1 MASRYNSYDSR
12 SSVSSSIHSDLSP
25 SAEFK
30 SNNNKPVSSKAIIR
44 SKSSY
49 LTKTTKPDGNPG
61 NLTCMMKKLMDMKKS
76 NPKSKRVELVIPEEL
91 KKIDT
96 VRGGGKGKSTLGTLQ
111 RKLFGKE
118 DKVKPVTEVKGNTRT
133 LSMVLRSE
141 RELLSMNKDQEVE
154 ISELKLQLQDKNR
167 EVEKLKDLCL
177 KQREEIKS
185 LKSAVLFPDAMDS
198 QISQMQELNQAR
210 QIIPNLQ
217 KQVISL
223 NGQLQCIAQ
232 DLAEVKA
239 NKYMS
244 ESCYWQA
251 QTSSYDSLEFSSGS
265 PDGLALEDLNP
276 CLTPYTKKKPKEFE
290 RVDSA
295 EESLSGRSTITT
307 TGGKVKSS
315 AKSVKLS
322 RSSEGK
328 AGRRSEESKV
338 WYSGGRM
345 FLR

>member
-1 MASRYNSYDSR
+1 MLEDWTEATTD
-12 SSVSSSIHSDLSP
+12 SSVERED
-25 SAEFK
+25 AYERTEEDDEK
-30 SNNNKPVSSKAIIR
+30 EERVGSKVIGMRIQI
-44 SKSSY
+44 SY
-49 LTKTTKPDGNPG
+49 LTKTTKPIKPDSNPG
-61 NLTCMMKKLMDMKKS
+61 NLTNMMKKLMEMKKS
-76 NPKSKRVELVIPEEL
+76 NSKSKRVELVIPEEL

-96 VRGGGKGKSTLGTLQ
+96 GKGGGKSTLGTLQ

-118 DKVKPVTEVKGNTRT
+118 KVKALTE
-133 LSMVLRSE
+133 
-141 RELLSMNKDQEVE
+141 EVE
-154 ISELKLQLQDKNR
+154 IAELKFQLEEKNR

-185 LKSAVLFPDAMDS
+185 LKSAVLFPDSMNS
-198 QISQMQELNQAR
+198 QINQMQELNQAR
-210 QIIPNLQ
+210 EIIPNLQ

-239 NKYMS
+239 NKYLS

-276 CLTPYTKKKPKEFE
+276 CLTPYTKKKPKEYE

-315 AKSVKLS
+315 SRSVKMS

-328 AGRRSEESKV
+328 AGQRSEESKG
-338 WYSGGRM
+338 WYRGGRM
-345 FLR
+345 F

>member
-1 MASRYNSYDSR
+1 
-12 SSVSSSIHSDLSP
+12 
-25 SAEFK
+25 
-30 SNNNKPVSSKAIIR
+30 
-44 SKSSY
+44 
-49 LTKTTKPDGNPG
+49 
-61 NLTCMMKKLMDMKKS
+61 MMKKLMDMKKS
-76 NPKSKRVELVIPEEL
+76 NPKSKRVELVIPHEL
-91 KKIDT
+91 KKLDT
-96 VRGGGKGKSTLGTLQ
+96 VRGGGGGGGKSALGTLQ

-118 DKVKPVTEVKGNTRT
+118 KEKVKALTEVKGNTRT

-141 RELLSMNKDQEVE
+141 RELLSMNKDQEIE
-154 ISELKLQLQDKNR
+154 ISELKFQLEEKNR

-185 LKSAVLFPDAMDS
+185 LKSAVLFPDGMNS
-198 QISQMQELNQAR
+198 EMRELNEAR

-217 KQVISL
+217 KQVLSL

-239 NKYMS
+239 NKYIS

-265 PDGLALEDLNP
+265 PDRLALEDLNP
-276 CLTPYTKKKPKEFE
+276 CLTPYAKTKPKEFE

-295 EESLSGRSTITT
+295 QESLSGRSTVTN
-307 TGGKVKSS
+307 TGGKSKSS
-315 AKSVKLS
+315 SKSVKMS

-328 AGRRSEESKV
+328 AGRRSEESKG
-338 WYSGGRM
+338 WYRGGRM
-345 FLR
+345 F

>member
-1 MASRYNSYDSR
+1 MAARYNSYDSR
-12 SSVSSSIHSDLSP
+12 SSLSSSLQSDP
-25 SAEFK
+25 SSSSEFK
-30 SNNNKPVSSKAIIR
+30 SNKAIVR

-49 LTKTTKPDGNPG
+49 LTKTSKPDTNPG
-61 NLTCMMKKLMDMKKS
+61 NLTSMMKKLMEMKKKS
-76 NPKSKRVELVIPEEL
+76 NPKSKRAELLIPHEL
-91 KKIDT
+91 KKLDNT
-96 VRGGGKGKSTLGTLQ
+96 VRVGGGKGSTLGALQ

-118 DKVKPVTEVKGNTRT
+118 KEKVKALSEVKVNTRT

-141 RELLSMNKDQEVE
+141 RELLSMNKDQEIE
-154 ISELKLQLQDKNR
+154 ISELKFQLQEKNR

-185 LKSAVLFPDAMDS
+185 LKSALLFPDGMNS
-198 QISQMQELNQAR
+198 EMQELNEAR

-217 KQVISL
+217 KQVLSL

-265 PDGLALEDLNP
+265 PDRLALEDLNP
-276 CLTPYTKKKPKEFE
+276 CLTPYAKTKPKEYE

-295 EESLSGRSTITT
+295 EESLSGRSTVTT
-307 TGGKVKSS
+307 TGGKGKSS
-315 AKSVKLS
+315 SKSVKMS

-328 AGRRSEESKV
+328 AGRRSEESKG
-338 WYSGGRM
+338 WHRGGRM
-345 FLR
+345 F

>member
-1 MASRYNSYDSR
+1 MAARYNNSYDSR
-12 SSVSSSIHSDLSP
+12 SSVSSSIQSDPSS

-30 SNNNKPVSSKAIIR
+30 SNKAIVR
-44 SKSSY
+44 SKPSY
-49 LTKTTKPDGNPG
+49 LTKTSKPDTNPG
-61 NLTCMMKKLMDMKKS
+61 NLTCMMKKLVEMKKS
-76 NPKSKRVELVIPEEL
+76 NPKSKRVELVIPHEL
-91 KKIDT
+91 KKLDT
-96 VRGGGKGKSTLGTLQ
+96 VRGKGALGTLQ

-118 DKVKPVTEVKGNTRT
+118 KEKVKALTEVRGNTRT

-141 RELLSMNKDQEVE
+141 RELLSMNKDQEIE
-154 ISELKLQLQDKNR
+154 ISELKFQLEEKNR

-185 LKSAVLFPDAMDS
+185 LKSAVLFPDGMNS
-198 QISQMQELNQAR
+198 EMQELSEAR

-217 KQVISL
+217 KQVLSL

-239 NKYMS
+239 NKYIS

-265 PDGLALEDLNP
+265 PDRLALEDLNP
-276 CLTPYTKKKPKEFE
+276 CLTPYAKTKPKGFE

-295 EESLSGRSTITT
+295 EESLSGRSTVTT
-307 TGGKVKSS
+307 TGGKGKSS
-315 AKSVKLS
+315 SKSVKMS

-328 AGRRSEESKV
+328 TGRRSEESKG
-338 WYSGGRM
+338 WHRGGRM
-345 FLR
+345 F

>member
-1 MASRYNSYDSR
+1 M
-12 SSVSSSIHSDLSP
+12 
-25 SAEFK
+25 
-30 SNNNKPVSSKAIIR
+30 
-44 SKSSY
+44 
-49 LTKTTKPDGNPG
+49 
-61 NLTCMMKKLMDMKKS
+61 
-76 NPKSKRVELVIPEEL
+76 
-91 KKIDT
+91 
-96 VRGGGKGKSTLGTLQ
+96 GTLQ

-118 DKVKPVTEVKGNTRT
+118 KEKVKALTEVKGNNTRT

-141 RELLSMNKDQEVE
+141 RELLSMNKDQEIE
-154 ISELKLQLQDKNR
+154 ISELKFQLEEKNR

-185 LKSAVLFPDAMDS
+185 LKSAVLFPDGMNS
-198 QISQMQELNQAR
+198 EMRELNEAR

-217 KQVISL
+217 KQVLSL

-239 NKYMS
+239 NKYIS

-265 PDGLALEDLNP
+265 PDRLALEDLNP
-276 CLTPYTKKKPKEFE
+276 CLTPYAKTKPKEFE

-295 EESLSGRSTITT
+295 EESLSGRSTVTN
-307 TGGKVKSS
+307 TGGKGKSS
-315 AKSVKLS
+315 SKSVKMS

-328 AGRRSEESKV
+328 AGRRLEESKG
-338 WYSGGRM
+338 WHRGGRM
-345 FLR
+345 F

>member
-12 SSVSSSIHSDLSP
+12 SSVTSSIHSDLSS

-30 SNNNKPVSSKAIIR
+30 SNKPVSSKAIVR

-49 LTKTTKPDGNPG
+49 LTKTTKPVKADNNPG
-61 NLTCMMKKLMDMKKS
+61 NLTYMMKKLMEMKKS
-76 NPKSKRVELVIPEEL
+76 NSKSKRVELVIPEEL

-96 VRGGGKGKSTLGTLQ
+96 VKGGKSALGTLQ

-118 DKVKPVTEVKGNTRT
+118 KVKPLTEVKGNTRT

-154 ISELKLQLQDKNR
+154 IAELKLQLEEKNR

-185 LKSAVLFPDAMDS
+185 LKSAVLFPDAMNS
-198 QISQMQELNQAR
+198 QISQIQELNQAR

-239 NKYMS
+239 NKYLS

-276 CLTPYTKKKPKEFE
+276 CLTPYTKKKPKEYE

-315 AKSVKLS
+315 SKSVKMS

-328 AGRRSEESKV
+328 AGRRSEESKG
-338 WYSGGRM
+338 WYRGGRI
-345 FLR
+345 F

>member
-12 SSVSSSIHSDLSP
+12 SSVTSSIHSDLSS

-30 SNNNKPVSSKAIIR
+30 SNKPISSKAIVR

-49 LTKTTKPDGNPG
+49 LTKTTKPIKPDSNPG
-61 NLTCMMKKLMDMKKS
+61 NLTNMMKKLMEMKKYNS
-76 NPKSKRVELVIPEEL
+76 KSKRVELVIPEEL

-96 VRGGGKGKSTLGTLQ
+96 GKGGGKSTLGTLQ

-118 DKVKPVTEVKGNTRT
+118 KVKALTEVKSNTRT

-141 RELLSMNKDQEVE
+141 RELLGMNKDQEVE
-154 ISELKLQLQDKNR
+154 IAELKFQLEEKNR

-185 LKSAVLFPDAMDS
+185 LKSAVLFPDSMNS
-198 QISQMQELNQAR
+198 QINQMQELNQAR
-210 QIIPNLQ
+210 EIIPNLQ

-239 NKYMS
+239 NKYLS

-276 CLTPYTKKKPKEFE
+276 CLTPYTKKKPKEYE

-315 AKSVKLS
+315 SRSVKMS

-328 AGRRSEESKV
+328 AGQRSEESKG
-338 WYSGGRM
+338 WYRGGRM
-345 FLR
+345 F